1 MNFKDQAEQFLK
13 TAQTRK
19 RNPIKTSTVRKY
31 ESSLTHVL
39 PLFGTRDLADVN
51 NNALKTLVSKLAAD
65 GLSASTIVG
74 VVAVVKLVVASA
86 VNDQGEELYPRT
98 WNHEF
103 IDLPVIDQKSQKAPV
118 AGAQAISQ
126 AIRHADGQDKAL
138 YALLAGSGLRGG
150 EALALYVGPD
160 DGVKSTWNP
169 ETGIVYVRSTLTR
182 DGESSPKTTAGI
194 RQVDLSPELNAY
206 LIAAL
211 APVEG
216 HPMFH
221 PIREMTAYDR
231 LKKVGIPGF
240 HSFRRF
246 RLTHLRKS
254 VVRESLIKI
263 WMGHANESVTDRYDK
278 ISDDISARKEFAVK
292 AGLGFELP
300 RTA

>member
-13 TAQTRK
+13 AAQTRK
-19 RNPIKTSTVRKY
+19 RNPIKASTVRKY

-103 IDLPVIDQKSQKAPV
+103 IDLPVIDQKSQKTPV

-138 YALLAGSGLRGG
+138 YALLAGSGLRIG
-150 EALALYVGPD
+150 EVRALMVGPED
-160 DGVKSTWNP
+160 SVKSTWNP
-169 ETGIVYVRSTLTR
+169 DIGIIYVKQALIREGLST
-182 DGESSPKTTAGI
+182 PKTDAGTREI
-194 RQVDLSPELNAY
+194 DLSPELNAY

-216 HPMFH
+216 QSMFR
-221 PIREMTAYDR
+221 PIREMTAYDH
-231 LKKVGIPGF
+231 LEKVGIPGF
-240 HSFRRF
+240 HSLRRF
-246 RLTHLRKS
+246 RVTHLRKS
-254 VVRESLIKI
+254 VPEGLLKFWI
-263 WMGHANESVTDRYDK
+263 GHSNESVTDRYDK
-278 ISDDISARKEFAVK
+278 IRADVDARKSFAVK
-292 AGLGFELP
+292 AGLGFSLS
-300 RTA
+300 A